1 MNRKTSQFTE
11 VISTDDT
18 TYVPIIQGNP
28 LGNRVIKYDN
38 FVNGLNVDVDE
49 HLGIDAINGSDT
61 KFLNEKGNMV
71 EITIPEVNT
80 TVDNDTITGNG
91 TALDPLKA
99 TIKLIYS
106 ELAPEN
112 PTQGQRWVDTT
123 SGIKYEYIDGV
134 WFEFSAAGTSNI
146 FSGGG
151 NGITIQ
157 NVDEHLGIDPISGS
171 TTKFLNEKGEM
182 VEVQSGT
189 NGTTDYADLNNKPSI
204 NNITLSGNK
213 TSQDLSLVSQ
223 EDLNNYV
230 THPEIDYLQLSEGIL
245 ETEIEMILGSLSSSG
260 AYLADAAKMTSKDI
274 APVEPNSTV
283 TVSNN
288 MNYNIYVRFYDLA
301 GNFVSGLTEKRGTI
315 TFIVP
320 PTAYGFK
327 VRTSTNENNLAS
339 TIFTYQSDGKTLNID
354 VDAIETKKGNIDK
367 IRTEEVEFGLGYSM
381 ASGVIQG
388 EAIYNEVIITAK
400 DNEFAILNIK
410 APESNAKEST
420 ITLMLDDTNTTQFVD
435 ISNMRYDTAVKG
447 AFEIVLQKRGINTP
461 LPYFTVNFNDG
472 LGAGRVKKFTVQPD
486 AIPIEMTSAGL
497 MVRKNNNYNNT
508 GTPDEYQLI
517 NLVEMYN
524 KIQELE
530 ARLNAL

>member
-1 MNRKTSQFTE
+1 MSLLNKKISEMDEAIQLMNNAF
-11 VISTDDT
+11 I
-18 TYVPIIQGNP
+18 PIIQGNP
-28 LGNRVIKYDN
+28 EQNYIIRADKLIV
-38 FVNGLNVDVDE
+38 
-49 HLGIDAINGSDT
+49 A
-61 KFLNEKGNMV
+61 
-71 EITIPEVNT
+71 
-80 TVDNDTITGNG
+80 DNDTVTGNG
-91 TALDPLKA
+91 TMSNPLKSP
-99 TIKLIYS
+99 IKII
-106 ELAPEN
+106 ELETQPQNA
-112 PTQGQRWVDTT
+112 TQGQRWVDPT
-123 SGIKYEYIDGV
+123 SGIKYEYINGTWV
-134 WFEFSAAGTSNI
+134 EFSAAGTSNN

-157 NVDEHLGIDPISGS
+157 TVDEHLGIDPISGS

-223 EDLNNYV
+223 EDLNDYV
-230 THPEIDYLQLSEGIL
+230 TNTDIDYLQLEGGVMQ
-245 ETEIEMILGSLSSSG
+245 TVIEMILGSLSSSG
-260 AYLADAAKMTSKDI
+260 DYLADSAKMTSKDI
-274 APVEPNSTV
+274 AAVQPNSTV

-288 MNYNIYVRFYDLA
+288 MNYNIYVRFYNEA
-301 GNFVSGLTEKRGTI
+301 GVYVSGITEQRGTI

-320 PTAYGFK
+320 PTVYGFK

-339 TIFTYQSDGKTLNID
+339 TIFTYQTEGSVLTID
-354 VDAIETKKGNIDK
+354 TDVVEIKKGNIDK

-388 EAIYNEVIITAK
+388 EATYNEVIITAK

-420 ITLMLDDTNTTQFVD
+420 LTLMLDDVNTTQFVD

-447 AFEIVLQKRGINTP
+447 AFEIVLQKRGTNTP

-486 AIPIEMTSAGL
+486 AIPIEMTSEGL
-497 MVRKNNNYNNT
+497 LVRKNNNYNNT
-508 GTPDEYQLI
+508 GAPDEYQLI